1 MGFLSRLFGGKKE
14 TSTEEIQIVSRKP
27 VGKFRVEKTF
37 KILGK
42 ETLIGKVENGIIYP
56 GYKLRGKEVA
66 VIYKIEKERKTVD
79 FAIDGDTVAL
89 ILEGDLKAKPG
100 EVLEIYQS

>member
-1 MGFLSRLFGGKKE
+1 M
-14 TSTEEIQIVSRKP
+14 
-27 VGKFRVEKTF
+27 
-37 KILGK
+37 
-42 ETLIGKVENGIIYP
+42 
-56 GYKLRGKEVA
+56 
-66 VIYKIEKERKTVD
+66 IYKIEKERKTVD